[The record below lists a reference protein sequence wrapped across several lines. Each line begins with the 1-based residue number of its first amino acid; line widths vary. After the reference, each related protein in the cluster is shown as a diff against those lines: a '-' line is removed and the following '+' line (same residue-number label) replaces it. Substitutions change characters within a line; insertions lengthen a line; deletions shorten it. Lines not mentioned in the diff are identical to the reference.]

1 MQNAQCTRHQLT
13 PLRGIV
19 HLNQS
24 EYGSCIV
31 HCAFAVSPF
40 VPTSTGASC
49 LVRVT
54 PGAGRTG
61 IGGVRDG
68 QLIVKLAAAPVDG
81 AANEALVAALS
92 ESFGLPRRAV
102 TITAGQRSRTKRVE
116 FAGVTP
122 TTLAARLAALLHD

>member
-1 MQNAQCTRHQLT
+1 MHNAHGASRCRCAAVLK
-13 PLRGIV
+13 GSDSYIV
-19 HLNQS
+19 HR
-24 EYGSCIV
+24 
-31 HCAFAVSPF
+31 AFAVSPF

-54 PGAGRTG
+54 PRAGRTG
-61 IGGVRDG
+61 IAGVRDG

-92 ESFGLPRRAV
+92 ESFCLPPRAV
-102 TITAGQRSRTKRVE
+102 SITAGQRSRTKRIE

-122 TTLAARLAALLHD
+122 ATLAARLAALLHD

>member
-1 MQNAQCTRHQLT
+1 MAPAL
-13 PLRGIV
+13 
-19 HLNQS
+19 
-24 EYGSCIV
+24 CIV

-54 PGAGRTG
+54 PRAGRTG

-122 TTLAARLAALLHD
+122 ATLAARLAALLHD